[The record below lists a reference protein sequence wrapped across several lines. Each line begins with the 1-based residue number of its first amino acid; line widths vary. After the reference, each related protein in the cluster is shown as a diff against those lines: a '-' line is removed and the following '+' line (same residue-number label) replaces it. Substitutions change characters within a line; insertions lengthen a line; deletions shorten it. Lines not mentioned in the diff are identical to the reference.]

1 MKVAFKKA
9 FLKDLKRLPPDAYQ
23 KVIRLVFHEVPNVD
37 HVQDIKNVRKI
48 TRDKNYFRI
57 RVGHYRIGF
66 EYRVDE
72 LVFMRVLHRKDIYR
86 YFP

>member
-9 FLKDLKRLPPDAYQ
+9 FLKDLEKLPRNAYQ
-23 KVIRLVFHEVPNVD
+23 KIVSLVFHEIPKVD

-48 TRDKNYFRI
+48 TGDKNYFRI
-57 RVGHYRIGF
+57 RIGHYRIGF
-66 EYRVDE
+66 EDRGGE